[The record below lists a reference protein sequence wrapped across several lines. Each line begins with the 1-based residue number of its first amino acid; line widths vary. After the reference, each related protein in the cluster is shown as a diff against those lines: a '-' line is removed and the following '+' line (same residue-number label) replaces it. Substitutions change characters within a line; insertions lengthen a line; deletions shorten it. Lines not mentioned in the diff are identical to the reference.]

1 MSWQRIVQGLKGL
14 ILVGVLVLGL
24 EGRSCLAAIPEV
36 GSSQSFADRRLQVAQ
51 TLVRYLPDEA
61 DGYNQLASA
70 YLLKSRET
78 GDFSY
83 TIKAESALEQS
94 LSIAANNGD
103 ALKLQLIL
111 LLTEHRFREGLDLS
125 EALLSR
131 FPHDPQIETAL
142 IDAQVELGDYST
154 AQSTAKTLIAN
165 HPSAP
170 VYARMSYLQ
179 SLRGNSSEAIAFLRR
194 AIQTANGHDREGLAW
209 YRVHLGIEL
218 LNAGNWSE
226 GEQEIDQALQ
236 AFSNYPLALSAKAR
250 ARLSAKDWDQAV
262 VFLERSQS
270 QMPLPDT
277 AIALGDLFAYL
288 GDHDAAERQ
297 YDLVDFLV
305 RSGGDSFEKAYA
317 HQLVLFWA
325 DRESHLDK
333 ALQLIEQERLTRS
346 DVYTFDALAWCLF
359 KLGRLSEAREAIN
372 QALRLD
378 TPDARIYYHA
388 GLIYYNTGENAK
400 VIKFLQRALAI
411 NPVFHPLQATIA
423 SSYLQEVAR
432 QRLAQIDVVDR

>member
-1 MSWQRIVQGLKGL
+1 MSWQRIAQGL

-24 EGRSCLAAIPEV
+24 NGRSSLAAPIA
-36 GSSQSFADRRLQVAQ
+36 SSPTLADRRLQVAQ

-83 TIKAESALEQS
+83 TVKAESALEHS
-94 LSIAANNGD
+94 LKIAADNEG

-111 LLTEHRFREGLDLS
+111 LLTEHRFREGLNLA

-131 FPHDPQIETAL
+131 FPNDPQIETAL
-142 IDAQVELGDYST
+142 IDARVELGEY
-154 AQSTAKTLIAN
+154 AAANSTAKTLIAN

-170 VYARMSYLQ
+170 VYARMSYVK
-179 SLRGNSSEAIAFLRR
+179 SLGGNSSEAIAFLRR
-194 AIQTANGHDREGLAW
+194 ALETAHAHDREGLAW

-236 AFSNYPLALSAKAR
+236 AFPEYPLALSAKAR
-250 ARLSAKDWDQAV
+250 ARLTAQDWDQAV
-262 VFLERSQS
+262 KFLQRSQD

-277 AIALGDLFAYL
+277 AMALGDLFAYL
-288 GDHDAAERQ
+288 GDRDSAERQ

-305 RSGGDSFEKAYA
+305 RSGGDPFEKAYA

-325 DRESHLDK
+325 DQESHLDK
-333 ALQLIEQERLTRS
+333 ALHLIEQERLTRS
-346 DVYTFDALAWCLF
+346 DIYTFDALAWCLF
-359 KLGRLSEAREAIN
+359 KSGRLSEAREAVD

-378 TPDARIYYHA
+378 TPDARIFYHA
-388 GLIYYNTGENAK
+388 GIIYYNAKENTKATE
-400 VIKFLQRALAI
+400 FLQRALKI
-411 NPVFHPLQATIA
+411 NPVFHPIQAAI
-423 SSYLQEVAR
+423 AR
-432 QRLAQIDVVDR
+432 QTLAQLTVIDQ